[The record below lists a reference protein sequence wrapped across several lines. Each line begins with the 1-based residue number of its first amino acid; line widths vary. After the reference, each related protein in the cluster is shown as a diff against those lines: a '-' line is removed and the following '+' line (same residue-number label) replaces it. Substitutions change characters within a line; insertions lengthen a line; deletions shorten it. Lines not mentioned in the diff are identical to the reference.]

1 MESRLTEECVVA
13 IFYVLPPSP
22 LVADHLADYLGSWL
36 PGLDWDE
43 PTRLNLTE
51 AIRAAASCRPD
62 VYLVFREELPE
73 GVATTEALIDAFG
86 AEHGDVIIEV
96 RSAFHEGYP
105 AARRWQIRDAA

>member
-1 MESRLTEECVVA
+1 MA

-22 LVADHLADYLGSWL
+22 LVADHLADYLASWL

-51 AIRAAASCRPD
+51 AIRAAATCRPD

-73 GVATTEALIDAFG
+73 GVATTEALVVRTDQGAVSLQIDMVADDDEIATAVGGIDASCSVG
-86 AEHGDVIIEV
+86 
-96 RSAFHEGYP
+96 
-105 AARRWQIRDAA
+105 